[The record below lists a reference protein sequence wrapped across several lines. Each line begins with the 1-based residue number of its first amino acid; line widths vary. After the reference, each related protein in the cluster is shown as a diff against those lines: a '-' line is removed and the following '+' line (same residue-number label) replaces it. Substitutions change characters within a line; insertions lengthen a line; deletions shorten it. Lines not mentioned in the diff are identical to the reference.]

1 MKGFEEP
8 TVVITDASRG
18 IGKGIAKRFA
28 DEGANLVLAANEA
41 SVDAVAEEFRSS
53 GANVVSLQLE

>member
-1 MKGFEEP
+1 MKRFEEP
-8 TVVITDASRG
+8 TVVITGASRG